1 MFFRIFCIMIFPLGL
16 AGQLEENPYLDKVSD
31 IDVIIESL
39 YSVISGDAGVKRDW
53 KLFRYLFTKE
63 GKLIPLRRDKEG
75 IVTASYLSP
84 EDYISNSGHWL
95 EENGFIEKE
104 IHRVTEN
111 FGALTHVF
119 STYEAYRS
127 SLEEE
132 PFIRGINSIQLMYD
146 GLRYWI
152 VNISW
157 EAESEVNKLPEKYL
171 GEH

>member
-1 MFFRIFCIMIFPLGL
+1 MFFRIFCIMILPLGL
-16 AGQLEENPYLDKVSD
+16 AGQLKENPYLDKVSD
-31 IDVIIESL
+31 IDVTIESL

-53 KLFRYLFTKE
+53 NLFRYLFTEE

-75 IVTASYLSP
+75 KVTASYLSP
-84 EDYISNSGHWL
+84 EEYISNSGPWL

-119 STYEAYRS
+119 STYEAYKS
-127 SLEEE
+127 SEDKE
-132 PFIRGINSIQLMYD
+132 PFMRGINSIQLMYN
-146 GLRYWI
+146 GTRFWI

-157 EAESEVNKLPEKYL
+157 EAESETNRLPEKYL